1 MESLSTPE
9 LAALLA
15 FIALAAALYSSV
27 GHGGASGYLAAMALF
42 GIAPVFMK
50 PAALAM
56 NIAVAGLVF
65 YRLWRAGHF
74 DARLFWPFALGSIPL
89 AFVGGALTLPG
100 GAYKMLVAVALLVAA
115 SRLLWKSQD
124 HPASAMPKT
133 WVALAVGA
141 GLGFLSGLTG
151 VGGGIFLSPLLLLL
165 RWANMRAT
173 AAVSAAFILVLPG
186 LPGMQ
191 YRHRYNRR
199 SCRCSCLRHWPVLI
213 GSELAVRR
221 LAPVTLRR
229 VLGVVLSRR
238 RQVAGDGLKIFINS
252 AADEH
257 GYTQIPHSGFALLIR
272 VHLRLSAAEVLT
284 YTRAMRGNQTPSR
297 KRHVPGKQENKT
309 GRSDAGR
316 WSSTSHGAWPRLH
329 HTAAAKKSRSTVC
342 STASW
347 VSRA

>member
-27 GHGGASGYLAAMALF
+27 GHGGASGYLAAVALF

-74 DARLFWPFALGSIPL
+74 EARLFWPFALGSIPL

-100 GAYKMLVAVALLVAA
+100 GAYKMLVAVVLLVAA
-115 SRLLWKSQD
+115 SHLLWKSQD

-173 AAVSAAFILVLPG
+173 AAVSAAFILVNSIAGLAGHASIAIAWPAQLPLLMLAALAG
-186 LPGMQ
+186 A
-191 YRHRYNRR
+191 
-199 SCRCSCLRHWPVLI
+199 LI

-229 VLGVVLSRR
+229 VLGVVL
-238 RQVAGDGLKIFINS
+238 VIAGAK
-252 AADEH
+252 
-257 GYTQIPHSGFALLIR
+257 LL
-272 VHLRLSAAEVLT
+272 A
-284 YTRAMRGNQTPSR
+284 
-297 KRHVPGKQENKT
+297 
-309 GRSDAGR
+309 
-316 WSSTSHGAWPRLH
+316 
-329 HTAAAKKSRSTVC
+329 TA
-342 STASW
+342 
-347 VSRA
+347 